1 MNLPV
6 SLSITILL
14 LAGNAFFVGAEFALV
29 AARRVRLERDAARG
43 SRAARAAVAG
53 IDELSLMLAGA
64 QLGITMCSLGL
75 GAVTEPA
82 FEHILDPPL
91 EAVGAPGPVRHSIAF
106 VVALAIVTFLHM
118 VVGEMAPKSWAITD
132 PERSARTLAVPFLAF
147 TRLARPLITMLNGV
161 TTALLRLV
169 HVRPPTEADS
179 HADPRR
185 LSHLITESRRL
196 GLIGQAEHALLG
208 RAIATYEAT
217 IAHLIVP
224 ADDVAAVP
232 ADADAERIRRT
243 SAEHG
248 HTRILVRADGRG
260 IAGMLHVREA
270 LTGRTA
276 SGRAADMMYPVPTLP
291 PGCGVLDALTTMR
304 NARAQLAVVASSDD
318 PFIGLVSLDD
328 LLGDLLTANPH

>member
-1 MNLPV
+1 MNLPA

-29 AARRVRLERDAARG
+29 AARRIRLERDAARG
-43 SRAARAAVAG
+43 SRTARAAVAG

-82 FEHILDPPL
+82 FEHILGPPL
-91 EAVGAPGPVRHSIAF
+91 EAVGVPGAVRRPISF
-106 VVALAIVTFLHM
+106 VVALAVVTFLHM

-132 PERSARTLAVPFLAF
+132 PERSARTLAVPFRAF
-147 TRLARPLITMLNGV
+147 TRVARPLITALNGV
-161 TTALLRLV
+161 TTALVRLV
-169 HVRPPTEADS
+169 GVRPPDEAES
-179 HADPRR
+179 HADPQR

-196 GLIGQAEHALLG
+196 GLIGRAEHALLG
-208 RAIATYEAT
+208 RAIATHEAT
-217 IAHLIVP
+217 IGHLIVP

-243 SAEHG
+243 SADRG
-248 HTRILVRADGRG
+248 HTRILVRADGRDVV
-260 IAGMLHVREA
+260 GMLHVREA
-270 LTGRTA
+270 VTGPTA
-276 SGRAADMMYPVPTLP
+276 GRRAADMMYPVPTLP
-291 PGCGVLDALTTMR
+291 PDCGVLDALTTMR
-304 NARAQLAVVASSDD
+304 NSRAQLAVVATPDN

-328 LLGDLLTANPH
+328 LLSELLTANPH